1 MRNIRVVV
9 VDDSAYNRRTITK
22 MLEGVENVQ
31 VVGYAA
37 DGEEGIRKI
46 IDLKPDLVT
55 LDLEMPR
62 MDGFTLLR
70 IIMNSCPTPV
80 IIISSRS
87 EDERVFKALELGAV
101 DFIAKPTS
109 RISDELLK
117 IAGDLQ
123 EKVRSVLSLNMD
135 RILKRETVVAPTE
148 AVRKKKKPQTQTPAP
163 GGNSQIQMVAIGAS
177 TGGPPALQGIFS
189 SLPAQSPFAIA
200 VAQHM
205 PAGFT
210 KAFAERLNRS
220 SSFEVKE
227 AADGDIVKPGH
238 ALIAPGGRN
247 LIFEPVNGTVV
258 ARVVDPSSQDRY
270 IPSVD
275 VMFTSLAAIYR
286 AKLLGVVLTGMGNDG
301 SKGVRAIKAAD
312 GEVLAESE
320 ESAVVFGMPREAIAT
335 GLVDK
340 VATVDRMAREVI
352 LRCGMLPVCD
362 GNRKS

>member
-9 VDDSAYNRRTITK
+9 IDDSAYNRRTITK
-22 MLEGVENVQ
+22 MLESVENVQ

-70 IIMNSCPTPV
+70 IIMNSCPLPV
-80 IIISSRS
+80 IVISSKS

-101 DFIAKPTS
+101 DFIAKPTG

-123 EKVRSVLSLNMD
+123 EKVRSVFNLNMD
-135 RILKRETVVAPTE
+135 RITKREPLLPPE
-148 AVRKKKKPQTQTPAP
+148 ASSRKKRKPGSLPASAAS
-163 GGNSQIQMVAIGAS
+163 GVNVVAIGAS
-177 TGGPPALQGIFS
+177 TGGPPALQGILS
-189 SLPAQSPFAIA
+189 SFPEKLPFTVLVS
-200 VAQHM
+200 QHM

-210 KAFAERLNRS
+210 KAFAERLDRS
-220 SSFEVKE
+220 SQFTVKE
-227 AADGDIVKPGH
+227 AKDGDPVVPGMV
-238 ALIAPGGRN
+238 LIAPGGRN
-247 LIFEPVNGTVV
+247 MIFQETNGAVI
-258 ARVVDPSSQDRY
+258 ARVVEPSPQDRY

-275 VMFTSLAAIYR
+275 VMLTSLADIYGSR
-286 AKLLGVVLTGMGNDG
+286 LLAVVLTGMGNDG
-301 SKGVRAIKAAD
+301 SKGVRAVKKGG
-312 GEVLAESE
+312 GEILAESE

-335 GLVDK
+335 GVVDK
-340 VATVDRMAREVI
+340 VVPLSRMAREI
-352 LRCGMLPVCD
+352 TLRCGIVPD
-362 GNRKS
+362 QD

>member
-9 VDDSAYNRRTITK
+9 IDDSAYNRRTITK

-70 IIMNSCPTPV
+70 IVMNSCPTPV
-80 IIISSRS
+80 IIISSRN

-117 IAGDLQ
+117 ITGDLQ
-123 EKVRSVLSLNMD
+123 EKVRSVFNLNLD
-135 RILKRETVVAPTE
+135 RIINREALLSVE
-148 AVRKKKKPQTQTPAP
+148 AGKKKKKPVAAVPTVGGTTP
-163 GGNSQIQMVAIGAS
+163 IQVVAIGAS
-177 TGGPPALQGIFS
+177 TGGPPALQGILS
-189 SLPAQSPFAIA
+189 SLPGQAPFA
-200 VAQHM
+200 VVVSQHM

-227 AADGDIVKPGH
+227 ARDGDVVMPGR

-247 LIFEPVNGTVV
+247 LIFQRVNDDVV
-258 ARVVDPSSQDRY
+258 ARVVEPSPEDRY

-275 VMFTSLAAIYR
+275 AMFISLAPIYG
-286 AKLLGVVLTGMGNDG
+286 AKLLAVVLTGMGNDG
-301 SKGVRAIKAAD
+301 SKGVRAVKGAD
-312 GEVLAESE
+312 GGVLAESE

-340 VATVDRMAREVI
+340 VAPLDRMAREIIV
-352 LRCGMLPVCD
+352 RCGLVPD
-362 GNRKS
+362 L

>member
-9 VDDSAYNRRTITK
+9 IDDSAYNRRTITK
-22 MLEGVENVQ
+22 MLEAMENVQ

-70 IIMNSCPTPV
+70 IVMNSCPTPV

-117 IAGDLQ
+117 ITGDLQ
-123 EKVRSVLSLNMD
+123 EKVRSVFNLNMEKII
-135 RILKRETVVAPTE
+135 RREPLVPPEVA
-148 AVRKKKKPQTQTPAP
+148 RKKKKLPVAP
-163 GGNSQIQMVAIGAS
+163 SISSVKSQIKVVAIGAS
-177 TGGPPALQGIFS
+177 TGGPPALQGILS
-189 SLPAQSPFAIA
+189 SFPGEASFA
-200 VAQHM
+200 VVVSQHM

-227 AADGDIVKPGH
+227 AKDGDLVGPGR
-238 ALIAPGGRN
+238 ALIAPGGKN
-247 LIFEPVNGTVV
+247 LLFEQVDGKVV
-258 ARVVDPSSQDRY
+258 ARVVEPSPEDRY
-270 IPSVD
+270 VPSVD
-275 VMFTSLAAIYR
+275 AMFCSLAPLYGAG
-286 AKLLGVVLTGMGNDG
+286 LLAVVLTGMGNDG
-301 SKGVRAIKAAD
+301 SRGVRAVKREC

-340 VATVDRMAREVI
+340 VAPLDRMAREIVV
-352 LRCGMLPVCD
+352 RCGLLPD
-362 GNRKS
+362 FP

>member
-1 MRNIRVVV
+1 MRKIRVVV
-9 VDDSAYNRRTITK
+9 IDDSAYNRRTITK

-70 IIMNSCPTPV
+70 IVMNSCPTPV
-80 IIISSRS
+80 IIISAKS

-117 IAGDLQ
+117 ITGDLQ
-123 EKVRSVLSLNMD
+123 EKVRSVFNLKMD
-135 RILKRETVVAPTE
+135 RILKREPLVSPE
-148 AVRKKKKPQTQTPAP
+148 PGRKKKKPVMATPAAS
-163 GGNSQIQMVAIGAS
+163 GKSLIQVVAIGAS
-177 TGGPPALQGIFS
+177 TGGPPALQGILS
-189 SLPAQSPFAIA
+189 SLPGESPFAVA
-200 VAQHM
+200 VSQHM
-205 PAGFT
+205 PPGFT

-220 SSFEVKE
+220 SLFEVKE
-227 AADGDIVKPGH
+227 AKDGDLLLPGK

-247 LIFEPVNGTVV
+247 LIFQQSAGDVV
-258 ARVVDPSSQDRY
+258 ASVVQPSPEDRY
-270 IPSVD
+270 VPSVD
-275 VMFTSLAAIYR
+275 VMLASLAAIYGAR
-286 AKLLGVVLTGMGNDG
+286 LLAVVLTGMGNDG
-301 SKGVRAIKAAD
+301 SKGVRAVKGAA

-340 VATVDRMAREVI
+340 VVPLDRMAREIIV
-352 LRCGMLPVCD
+352 RCGLVPD
-362 GNRKS
+362 FE

>member
-9 VDDSAYNRRTITK
+9 IDDSAYNRRTITK
-22 MLEGVENVQ
+22 MLESVENVQ

-70 IIMNSCPTPV
+70 IIMNSCPLPV
-80 IIISSRS
+80 IVISSKS

-101 DFIAKPTS
+101 DFIAKPTG

-123 EKVRSVLSLNMD
+123 EKVRSVFNLNMD
-135 RILKRETVVAPTE
+135 RITKREPLLPPQASS
-148 AVRKKKKPQTQTPAP
+148 RKKRKPGSLPASVAS
-163 GGNSQIQMVAIGAS
+163 GVNVVAIGAS
-177 TGGPPALQGIFS
+177 TGGPPALQGILS
-189 SLPAQSPFAIA
+189 SFPEKLPFTVLVS
-200 VAQHM
+200 QHM

-210 KAFAERLNRS
+210 KAFAERLDRS
-220 SSFEVKE
+220 SQFTVKE
-227 AADGDIVKPGH
+227 AKDGDPVVPGMV
-238 ALIAPGGRN
+238 LIAPGGRN
-247 LIFEPVNGTVV
+247 MIFQETNGAVI
-258 ARVVDPSSQDRY
+258 ARVVEPSLQDRY

-275 VMFTSLAAIYR
+275 VMLTSLADIYGSR
-286 AKLLGVVLTGMGNDG
+286 LLAVVLTGMGNDG
-301 SKGVRAIKAAD
+301 SKGVRAVKKGG
-312 GEVLAESE
+312 GEILAESE

-335 GLVDK
+335 GVVDK
-340 VATVDRMAREVI
+340 VVPLSRMAREI
-352 LRCGMLPVCD
+352 TLRCGIVPD
-362 GNRKS
+362 QD

>member
-1 MRNIRVVV
+1 MRIIRVVV
-9 VDDSAYNRRTITK
+9 IDDSAYNRRTITK

-70 IIMNSCPTPV
+70 IVMNSCPTPV

-117 IAGDLQ
+117 IRDDLQ
-123 EKVRSVLSLNMD
+123 EKVRSVFSLNMD
-135 RILKRETVVAPTE
+135 RIINREALLTAE
-148 AVRKKKKPQTQTPAP
+148 SARKKKKPTAP
-163 GGNSQIQMVAIGAS
+163 PSPVSGKSQIQVVAIGAS
-177 TGGPPALQGIFS
+177 TGGPPALQGILS
-189 SLPAQSPFAIA
+189 SLPGQSPFAVA
-200 VAQHM
+200 VSQHM

-220 SSFEVKE
+220 SLFEVKE
-227 AADGDIVKPGH
+227 AKDGDLILPGK

-247 LIFEPVNGTVV
+247 LEFQHLNGDVV
-258 ARVVDPSSQDRY
+258 ARVVEPSPQDRY

-275 VMFTSLAAIYR
+275 AMFTSLAAIYGAR
-286 AKLLGVVLTGMGNDG
+286 LLAVVLTGMGNDG
-301 SKGVRAIKAAD
+301 SKGVRAVKGAD

-340 VATVDRMAREVI
+340 VAPLDRIAREII
-352 LRCGMLPVCD
+352 LRCGLVPEF
-362 GNRKS
+362 

>member
-1 MRNIRVVV
+1 MRTIRVVV
-9 VDDSAYNRRTITK
+9 IDDSAYNRRTITK
-22 MLEGVENVQ
+22 MLEAMENVQ

-70 IIMNSCPTPV
+70 IVMNSCPTPV

-117 IAGDLQ
+117 ITGDLQ
-123 EKVRSVLSLNMD
+123 EKVRSVFNLNMEK
-135 RILKRETVVAPTE
+135 IIKREPLVPPDVA
-148 AVRKKKKPQTQTPAP
+148 RKKKKPVPPPVP
-163 GGNSQIQMVAIGAS
+163 GVTSRIQVVAIGAS
-177 TGGPPALQGIFS
+177 TGGPPALQGILS
-189 SLPAQSPFAIA
+189 TLPGDASFAVVIS
-200 VAQHM
+200 QHM

-227 AADGDIVKPGH
+227 ARDGDLVLPGR
-238 ALIAPGGRN
+238 ALIAPGGKN
-247 LIFEPVNGTVV
+247 LIFQQSNGEVL
-258 ARVVDPSSQDRY
+258 ARVVDPSPEDRY
-270 IPSVD
+270 VPSVD
-275 VMFTSLAAIYR
+275 AMFCALAPIYG
-286 AKLLGVVLTGMGNDG
+286 AGLLAVVLTGMGNDG
-301 SKGVRAIKAAD
+301 SRGVRAVKKED

-340 VATVDRMAREVI
+340 VAPLDRMAREIVV
-352 LRCGMLPVCD
+352 RCGLVPD
-362 GNRKS
+362 SP